1 MKKTANEHYLPMKD
15 GDHDEGL
22 PHHDS
27 VQNQGTAEVQQEDT
41 SLLSRLENTE
51 KNPLEITA
59 THDDGG
65 KEQLLPDGGWGWVVV
80 FGASLTLVLVDT
92 IGQCFGVV
100 FSTFLLDLNT
110 SSVTTAW
117 IFNFFGFTWCLTG
130 PPIGSLLAEFG
141 WRKVQMA
148 AALVLSS
155 ATIASA
161 FVTDAW
167 MLIITYSLFAGKK
180 NRACVDHC
188 SHHTECEGIRDGVKR
203 EILKVTRRGRCSSLK
218 KREEPCMA
226 CGILSNVSYL
236 IVPHYFHRHRGLAN
250 GLMMAWDC
258 GGQFLGPPL
267 ISLLQTHY
275 GYPGA
280 TLILGGIVLNCCV
293 SAAVFHPVEWHYKY
307 KRPKI
312 TSDSQNG
319 HIAPTEGT
327 QLRQLFIRII
337 RSTLSDLKVLRSR
350 RAIIIA
356 FGATFIFSGYLQFL
370 AFVPFAMQESGLN
383 LDDAAWCI
391 SVSGI
396 TNMATRVLVASLSD
410 VSWFSFHKCYLF
422 GSFTITATIV
432 AFTLVDTVVW
442 KAVVMAAWGI
452 GVGTFMGTFNLIM
465 VHYMGFENFTPMLG
479 AAMLCIAT
487 SYISIGPLIGYI
499 RDATDS
505 YTITMWV
512 LAATV
517 FCSFILWLFMP
528 AAVIY
533 DNQQKGKKDEN
544 ITLSTTA

>member
-1 MKKTANEHYLPMKD
+1 MKKKVNEHYLPVKD
-15 GDHDEGL
+15 GDHDVGL

-27 VQNQGTAEVQQEDT
+27 VQNQGTAATAEVQQEGT
-41 SLLSRLENTE
+41 TLLSRLENTE
-51 KNPLEITA
+51 KIPLEITA
-59 THDDGG
+59 TPDSGG

-100 FSTFLLDLNT
+100 FSTFLLDLDT

-117 IFNFFGFTWCLTG
+117 IFNLFGFTWCLTG

-141 WRKVQMA
+141 WRKVPMA

-161 FVTDAW
+161 FITDAW
-167 MLIITYSLFAGKK
+167 MLIITYSLFAG
-180 NRACVDHC
+180 
-188 SHHTECEGIRDGVKR
+188 I
-203 EILKVTRRGRCSSLK
+203 
-218 KREEPCMA
+218 A

-258 GGQFLGPPL
+258 GGQFLGAPL

-293 SAAVFHPVEWHYKY
+293 SAAVFHPVEWHYKC

-319 HIAPTEGT
+319 HITPTEGT

-337 RSTLSDLKVLRSR
+337 RSTLTDLEVLRSR

-370 AFVPFAMQESGLN
+370 AFVPFAMQESGLS

-396 TNMATRVLVASLSD
+396 TNMATRILVASLSD

-422 GSFTITATIV
+422 GSFTITAAIV

-452 GVGTFMGTFNLIM
+452 GVGSFMGTFNLVM
-465 VHYMGFENFTPMLG
+465 VHYMGFENLTPMLG
-479 AAMLCIAT
+479 AAMLCIGT

-505 YTITMWV
+505 YTITMWI

-533 DNQQKGKKDEN
+533 DNQQKGKKDQN